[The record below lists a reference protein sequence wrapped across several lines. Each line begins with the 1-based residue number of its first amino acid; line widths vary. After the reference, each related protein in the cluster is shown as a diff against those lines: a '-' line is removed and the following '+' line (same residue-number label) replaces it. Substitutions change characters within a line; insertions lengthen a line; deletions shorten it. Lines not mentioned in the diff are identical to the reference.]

1 MNLTKKLVL
10 ESLSG
15 IANLVALM
23 ALLAHI
29 FNPSLAHAQA
39 VEELTTAE
47 LLAIETTLAETPESH
62 LFYPDVVVHA
72 PDRRLKATITAYT
85 STPDQTDDT
94 PFIAASGKRVHD
106 GMIAANG
113 LPFGT
118 IVKIPRL
125 YGNKE
130 FVVWDRMNARY
141 GYGHMDIWLD
151 ASKAEAR
158 KFGRKHIEVEIYY
171 PKKQLAKR

>member
-1 MNLTKKLVL
+1 MTITKKLVL

-15 IANLVALM
+15 AANIVALT

-29 FNPSLAHAQA
+29 FNPGLAHAQP
-39 VEELTTAE
+39 VGEPTTAD
-47 LLAIETTLAETPESH
+47 LLAIETILTETPESR
-62 LFYPDVVVHA
+62 LFYPHVFVHA
-72 PDRRLKATITAYT
+72 PDRHLKATITAYT

-94 PFIAASGKRVHD
+94 PFIAASGKRVYD

-118 IVKIPRL
+118 VVKIPRL
-125 YGNKE
+125 FGNKE
-130 FVVWDRMNARY
+130 FVVWDRMNVRY

-151 ASKAEAR
+151 ASKADAR